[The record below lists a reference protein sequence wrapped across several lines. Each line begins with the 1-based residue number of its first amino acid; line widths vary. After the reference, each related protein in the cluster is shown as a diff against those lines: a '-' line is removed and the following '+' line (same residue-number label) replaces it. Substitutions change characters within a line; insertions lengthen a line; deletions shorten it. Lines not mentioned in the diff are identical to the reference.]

1 MAQLQEQYRHNDAMR
16 PPHVDSAHLRQALSQ
31 FATGIT
37 VVATRNEQDHWI
49 GLTVNSFNSVSLEP
63 PLVLWSLSKRSR
75 YLATFRQCPHY
86 SISVLAAHQQ
96 DISQRFSTRHADRF
110 DQVAHHVTELG
121 LPLISDACA
130 HFECRNRHQYEEGD
144 HVIFIGLVE
153 RCSAQGGEP
162 LLYFNSSYARLLSA
176 T

>member
-1 MAQLQEQYRHNDAMR
+1 MR
-16 PPHVDSAHLRQALSQ
+16 ASHFDSTRLRQALGQ

-37 VVATRNEQDHWI
+37 VIATRDEQEHFI

-63 PLVLWSLSKRSR
+63 PLILWSLSKRSR
-75 YLATFRQCPHY
+75 YLATFRQCSHY

-110 DQVAHHVTELG
+110 QQVPHHVTELG
-121 LPLISDACA
+121 LPLINNACA

-153 RCSAQGGEP
+153 HCSAQGGEP
-162 LLYFNSSYARLLSA
+162 LLYFNSGYARLHSA
-176 T
+176 A

>member
-1 MAQLQEQYRHNDAMR
+1 MHS
-16 PPHVDSAHLRQALSQ
+16 PHFDSTHLRKALGQ

-37 VVATRNEQDHWI
+37 VIATRDEQNHCI

-63 PLVLWSLSKRSR
+63 ALILWSLSKSSR
-75 YLATFRQCPHY
+75 YLATFRACPHY

-110 DQVAHHVTELG
+110 QQVPHHLSESG
-121 LPLISDACA
+121 LPLITDACA
-130 HFECRNRHQYEEGD
+130 HFECRNLHQYEEGD
-144 HVIFIGLVE
+144 HVIFIGLIE
-153 RCSAQGGEP
+153 RCSAHGGEP
-162 LLYFNSSYARLLSA
+162 LLYYNSGYARLLSA